1 MTSDP
6 KPFLERF
13 SYMADQ
19 HIYSPET
26 IIKAYSLGLFP
37 MADTH
42 DSLDIKFYDP
52 DQRALI
58 PIDNTLGRG
67 VHIPRRLQR
76 RIRQA
81 PYAVTLNKD
90 FTAVIDACAAPSI
103 QRKDTWINQDIRRLY
118 IALHKMGFAHS
129 IEVWMDDALVGG
141 LYGVALRAAFFGES
155 MFTRKTDASKIALV
169 HLMARLWHGRFL
181 LLDAQFSND
190 HLQQFGITE
199 IDRADFQG
207 KLADALFTEADLGLD
222 IPSAQLVIPFLNS
235 LTKQTS

>member
-1 MTSDP
+1 
-6 KPFLERF
+6 
-13 SYMADQ
+13 MADQ

-37 MADTH
+37 MADSH
-42 DSLDIKFYDP
+42 DSLEIKFYDP

-58 PIDNTLGRG
+58 PIDNTLGHG

-81 PYAVTLNKD
+81 PYAVTINQD
-90 FTAVIDACAAPSI
+90 FTAVIDACATLSDH
-103 QRKDTWINQDIRRLY
+103 RKDTWINRDIRRLY

-129 IEVWMDDALVGG
+129 VEVWLDGALVGG

-155 MFTRKTDASKIALV
+155 MFTRKSDASKIALV
-169 HLMARLWHGRFL
+169 HLMARLWHGQFL
-181 LLDAQFSND
+181 LLDAQFTNE

-199 IDRADFQG
+199 IDRENFQDR
-207 KLADALFTEADLGLD
+207 LADALSTEANLALET
-222 IPSAQLVIPFLNS
+222 PSAKLVIPFLNS
-235 LTKQTS
+235 PSNQAS

>member
-1 MTSDP
+1 M
-6 KPFLERF
+6 PFLERLH
-13 SYMADQ
+13 SMADQ
-19 HIYSPET
+19 HTYSPET

-37 MADTH
+37 MADSQ

-58 PIDNTLGRG
+58 PIDNTLGHG

-76 RIRQA
+76 RVRQA
-81 PYAVTLNKD
+81 PYAVTINRN
-90 FTAVIDACAAPSI
+90 FTAVIDACAAPSD
-103 QRKDTWINQDIRRLY
+103 QREDTWINKDIRRLY

-129 IEVWMDDALVGG
+129 VEVWLDEALVGG

-155 MFTRKTDASKIALV
+155 MFTRRSDASKIALV

-181 LLDAQFSND
+181 LLDAQFTND

-199 IDRADFQG
+199 IDRTDFRD
-207 KLADALFTEADLGLD
+207 KLTDALFTEADLALE
-222 IPSAQLVIPFLNS
+222 IPSAQLVLPFLKS
-235 LTKQTS
+235 LNEQAS